1 LHQLGLDDCCPRAAF
16 VVAAMK
22 AVMQV
27 ERVQPMIND
36 LFNHLPDGFQQPDAA
51 VVPPALWNKDNY
63 YPKELARDLA
73 VSLGRLDQLDKM
85 APMVPI
91 AGAAP

>member
-1 LHQLGLDDCCPRAAF
+1 MIDDP
-16 VVAAMK
+16 
-22 AVMQV
+22 
-27 ERVQPMIND
+27 
-36 LFNHLPDGFQQPDAA
+36 FNHLPDGFQQPNAT

-73 VSLGRLDQLDKM
+73 VSPGHLDQLDKK